1 MQARQKFTQVSF
13 QQVHISKR
21 FFEELNLC
29 ISFLN
34 NIQLTHLCRM
44 KIVSVESNP
53 FLKKEKKNTV

>member
-34 NIQLTHLCRM
+34 
-44 KIVSVESNP
+44 K
-53 FLKKEKKNTV
+53 